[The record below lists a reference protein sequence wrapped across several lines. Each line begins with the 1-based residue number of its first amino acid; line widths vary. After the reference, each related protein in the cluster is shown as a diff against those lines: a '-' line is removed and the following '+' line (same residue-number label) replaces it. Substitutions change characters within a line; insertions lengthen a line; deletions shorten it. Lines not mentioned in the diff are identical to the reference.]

1 MWGNL
6 IAGSIVLTLVSV
18 AVFSIYKN
26 RKQGKCCGCDN
37 SCCNKNNHCN
47 R

>member
-37 SCCNKNNHCN
+37 SCPHSGKCRKH
-47 R
+47 

>member
-6 IAGSIVLTLVSV
+6 IAGSIVVALISL

-26 RKQGKCCGCDN
+26 RKQGKCCGCDS
-37 SCCNKNNHCN
+37 SCPHSSECKKK
-47 R
+47 